1 MKRLTKIVLLLTLF
15 CSLEISGFSQFY
27 NGHQMNFGKNRVQY
41 YDFEWY
47 YYRYPKYD
55 VYFYQQEKDIAQFVS
70 DKAAQIIP
78 ETEKFFSKV
87 LKKRLIFIVYNRLS
101 RFRQSNIGLQTGDVS
116 SNLGGVVKIIDNKVF
131 IYYEGDHNKL
141 ETQIRQ
147 GVAQVIISSGL
158 SGSGLKNNAY
168 ISSQADLPLW
178 YSQGL
183 AYYYSRE
190 WDSQLEDILRDGF
203 LSGKYKKISYLTG
216 DDAMYAGYSM
226 WYYINKVYGRDAIPG
241 IIYLTGITGN
251 ANNAFKQAV
260 NSNFKTINKEWT
272 DYYKDK
278 FSSNKDVKDL
288 PEGENKLE
296 KPKKNTVY
304 CRPLTSPDGKYTFYN
319 SNKLGKCKFFIRD
332 NSTGDVEKFFTQGQ
346 VLDQIVDYQLPVA
359 AWHKNSKILS
369 FVIEEEGAPYLY
381 QYKIESGEFAKRL
394 LPKFD
399 MVYSMD
405 YSDDGLN
412 LVMSVQIA
420 GCTDIVVFNIAS
432 GVFFR
437 VTQDLADD
445 RDPKFVDNST
455 KIVFASN
462 RISDTLSFEKIDA
475 HSPYQK
481 KYDIFVYDYKTQS
494 PVLRRITSTPY
505 TDEIYPDETEHNKFT
520 YLSDENGIYNRYA
533 SVYDSSIIAV
543 DTMVHYSYINRLRP
557 VSNFGRNI
565 LSFNYLNKAKKAD
578 ESFLKDSRSRLFT
591 EDVTSYGDVPLVLEK
606 TYFRN
611 YIDRRQ
617 EKLDSL
623 EVVKKQK
630 AEIERRRID
639 SIVHNPPKEWKN
651 PDSLK
656 YDVLNYVFEQEKH
669 LAYQYIYYGENL
681 KDRIKAQKE
690 ERPKQRLSYTRFYID
705 YLISQVDF
713 SSMNQGYQPFTTGP
727 YYFNNNASAFFK
739 IGIKDLFEDYRISAA
754 FRFGGL
760 DSYEYYFTFE
770 DLRKRWDKQ
779 YVFHRYT
786 YNNDN
791 DNYDLLKVR
800 SNEGMFICSY
810 PFNQVSAVKGTL
822 GLRYDKTQYLITDYQ
837 YFDRD
842 DDYQVFAKAK
852 LEYVFDN
859 TRSLGLN
866 TPSGTRFKFW
876 SELYQQVEGNY
887 DIISSWGFDFRYYQ
901 KIHRCFILATRA
913 AGATSFGTGKILYYL
928 GGVDNWTRFST
939 DNSKMFDRSIRI
951 DQKENYI
958 YQAVGTNMRGFI
970 QNCRNGNTFA
980 VINTELRMPLFRYLL
995 NHPINMKMLRDFQVI
1010 GFFDAGSAWSGFVPQ
1025 STDNAYNKYELRNG
1039 SITMVIDV
1047 ERPSVVA
1054 GYGFGL
1060 RTSLLGYFMRFDWAW
1075 GIEGHVVLPRV
1086 FYFSLGLDF

>member
-1 MKRLTKIVLLLTLF
+1 
-15 CSLEISGFSQFY
+15 
-27 NGHQMNFGKNRVQY
+27 
-41 YDFEWY
+41 
-47 YYRYPKYD
+47 
-55 VYFYQQEKDIAQFVS
+55 
-70 DKAAQIIP
+70 
-78 ETEKFFSKV
+78 
-87 LKKRLIFIVYNRLS
+87 
-101 RFRQSNIGLQTGDVS
+101 
-116 SNLGGVVKIIDNKVF
+116 
-131 IYYEGDHNKL
+131 
-141 ETQIRQ
+141 
-147 GVAQVIISSGL
+147 
-158 SGSGLKNNAY
+158 
-168 ISSQADLPLW
+168 
-178 YSQGL
+178 
-183 AYYYSRE
+183 
-190 WDSQLEDILRDGF
+190 
-203 LSGKYKKISYLTG
+203 
-216 DDAMYAGYSM
+216 
-226 WYYINKVYGRDAIPG
+226 
-241 IIYLTGITGN
+241 
-251 ANNAFKQAV
+251 
-260 NSNFKTINKEWT
+260 
-272 DYYKDK
+272 
-278 FSSNKDVKDL
+278 
-288 PEGENKLE
+288 
-296 KPKKNTVY
+296 
-304 CRPLTSPDGKYTFYN
+304 
-319 SNKLGKCKFFIRD
+319 
-332 NSTGDVEKFFTQGQ
+332 
-346 VLDQIVDYQLPVA
+346 
-359 AWHKNSKILS
+359 
-369 FVIEEEGAPYLY
+369 
-381 QYKIESGEFAKRL
+381 
-394 LPKFD
+394 
-399 MVYSMD
+399 
-405 YSDDGLN
+405 
-412 LVMSVQIA
+412 
-420 GCTDIVVFNIAS
+420 
-432 GVFFR
+432 
-437 VTQDLADD
+437 
-445 RDPKFVDNST
+445 
-455 KIVFASN
+455 
-462 RISDTLSFEKIDA
+462 
-475 HSPYQK
+475 
-481 KYDIFVYDYKTQS
+481 
-494 PVLRRITSTPY
+494 
-505 TDEIYPDETEHNKFT
+505 
-520 YLSDENGIYNRYA
+520 
-533 SVYDSSIIAV
+533 
-543 DTMVHYSYINRLRP
+543 
-557 VSNFGRNI
+557 
-565 LSFNYLNKAKKAD
+565 
-578 ESFLKDSRSRLFT
+578 
-591 EDVTSYGDVPLVLEK
+591 
-606 TYFRN
+606 
-611 YIDRRQ
+611 
-617 EKLDSL
+617 
-623 EVVKKQK
+623 
-630 AEIERRRID
+630 
-639 SIVHNPPKEWKN
+639 
-651 PDSLK
+651 
-656 YDVLNYVFEQEKH
+656 
-669 LAYQYIYYGENL
+669 
-681 KDRIKAQKE
+681 
-690 ERPKQRLSYTRFYID
+690 
-705 YLISQVDF
+705 
-713 SSMNQGYQPFTTGP
+713 
-727 YYFNNNASAFFK
+727 FK

-866 TPSGTRFKFW
+866 TPAGTRFKFW

-1039 SITMVIDV
+1039 SISMVIDV